1 MGGYRDK
8 LRDVAAAK
16 LEKGTA
22 EVKRIAAEGYQAVT
36 EAARQ
41 ASREGTLT
49 DNVRDVVRSA
59 AESTENAVR
68 QRLANYKQ
76 SREEGAGQKPR
87 AGKPKSLG
95 GLERL
100 DIDPEKTRVAM
111 ELGTELRAGLS
122 HRCGTLPFVASLP
135 LRDIR
140 HELCPGKL
148 IPSVEEIHA

>member
-16 LEKGTA
+16 LEEGTG

-49 DNVRDVVRSA
+49 DKVRDVVRSA

-68 QRLANYKQ
+68 QRLANSKQ

-87 AGKPKSLG
+87 AGKPKKP
-95 GLERL
+95 RR
-100 DIDPEKTRVAM
+100 P
-111 ELGTELRAGLS
+111 
-122 HRCGTLPFVASLP
+122 
-135 LRDIR
+135 
-140 HELCPGKL
+140 
-148 IPSVEEIHA
+148 